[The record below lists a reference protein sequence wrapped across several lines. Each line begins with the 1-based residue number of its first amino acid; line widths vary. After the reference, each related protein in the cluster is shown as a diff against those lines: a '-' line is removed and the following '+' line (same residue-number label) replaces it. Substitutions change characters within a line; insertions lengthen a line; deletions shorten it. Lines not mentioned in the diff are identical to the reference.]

1 MNPTTSPSDT
11 TVVVG
16 ADEDGEPTATVVGD
30 AVSEAGDD
38 AHVAV
43 PEQDLNPIF
52 PEMKEI
58 VWGFGSFLVL
68 LAVMR
73 LFLYPRLR
81 KGMDARAALIS
92 SGYREAEQTTA
103 SARSDVAN
111 YEQQLAAAKAEAAA
125 RIDAARQVLEAERA
139 EVIAAANAR
148 IAEKR
153 AAAMAEL
160 EAQRAAARGDIESA
174 VGTVAGHVA
183 KLVTGVDPDPA
194 VVAEAVA
201 GTINAGATR

>member
-1 MNPTTSPSDT
+1 MTPTTDPSAT

-16 ADEDGEPTATVVGD
+16 ADENGEPTATVVDGEHAD
-30 AVSEAGDD
+30 TSAESHAAG
-38 AHVAV
+38 

-58 VWGFGSFLVL
+58 AWGFGSFLVL
-68 LAVMR
+68 LVVMR

-81 KGMDARAALIS
+81 KGMDARAALIA
-92 SGYREAEQTTA
+92 SGYTDAEQLT
-103 SARSDVAN
+103 SAATSDVAN

-125 RIDAARQVLEAERA
+125 RIDAAREVLESERA

-148 IAEKR
+148 IAEQR

-174 VGTVAGHVA
+174 VATVAAHVG
-183 KLVTGVDPDPA
+183 KLVTGADPDPA

-201 GTINAGATR
+201 GTINAGVTR